1 MIDNII
7 KMFYKW
13 LKLTPLKLDG
23 IKVTPILTDAIDID
37 FECELIEDVSYYQ
50 WAIYLAI
57 ELHLERFLKLSGMLN
72 RDILNEAQSRFNV
85 IIDKQIHLS
94 SKDLSEIDEACEIL
108 KEMIFTPGHNLFTSD
123 INTEL
128 YAIEPDGEGINVV
141 LGIEFLKPKIN
152 GVPTNNPN
160 ELIQLVKPKFTFHN
174 ELEDFEYQFLNHI
187 TSVIWNGPKSLF
199 NQGDMYVGNKVSY
212 HYKGKNVWGFE
223 D

>member
-1 MIDNII
+1 MIDNVI

-13 LKLTPLKLDG
+13 LKLKPLKLDG

-57 ELHLERFLKLSGMLN
+57 ELHLERFLKLSGTLN

-85 IIDKQIHLS
+85 IIDKQIHLN
-94 SKDLSEIDEACEIL
+94 SKDLSKIDDACESL
-108 KEMIFTPGHNLFTSD
+108 KAMIFTPGHNLFTSN

-141 LGIEFLKPKIN
+141 LGVEFLNPKIN

-160 ELIQLVKPKFTFHN
+160 ELIQLVKQKFTFHN
-174 ELEDFEYQFLNHI
+174 ELDDLIHLATETLA
-187 TSVIWNGPKSLF
+187 
-199 NQGDMYVGNKVSY
+199 
-212 HYKGKNVWGFE
+212 
-223 D
+223 